1 MEANSNRTLCSIVFK
16 ANGTP
21 SIDETLIAIRFA
33 TGDLLRIPLYI
44 RTENVIF
51 KTEPEVVDFG
61 LV

>member
-1 MEANSNRTLCSIVFK
+1 MFK

-21 SIDETLIAIRFA
+21 AIEETLIAMRFS
-33 TGDLLRIPLYI
+33 TGDFLRIPLYV

-51 KTEPEVVDFG
+51 KTEPEIVDFG

>member
-1 MEANSNRTLCSIVFK
+1 VFK

-21 SIDETLIAIRFA
+21 SIDETLIAILFD